1 MVQKI
6 EVRHVSDL
14 DNEIPADE
22 TVRFGLDQ
30 SDYEIDLSKAQ
41 AEEMRGKLARFVSHA
56 RKTGRTLAVR
66 KKNVSRDD
74 LPQIR
79 AYARARGYDIKDRGA
94 VPARII
100 AEYDLLNA
108 YQSRP

>member
-1 MVQKI
+1 MAQKV
-6 EVRHVSDL
+6 EVRNVSDL

-30 SDYEIDLSKAQ
+30 SDYEIDLSRTQ
-41 AEEMRGKLARFVSHA
+41 AEEMRGRLARFVSHA
-56 RKTGRTLAVR
+56 RKTGRTPAAR
-66 KKNVSRDD
+66 KKKVSRDD

-79 AYARARGYDIKDRGA
+79 EYARARGYDIKDRGA
-94 VPARII
+94 VPARIV

-108 YQSRP
+108 YRDKG